1 MPGRRAYAIA
11 IAGLILAVSLVANC
25 SLPATESPQMPALS
39 PTETYTRT
47 PPPSVPSVPTNTIP
61 ATAVSMPSTSIP
73 STPPREGET
82 VTLNIV
88 FDNNPLDPRLRT
100 GWGFAAWVEYGGR
113 IVLFDTG
120 ADGSVLLGNM
130 AVLGLD
136 PQAVESVVLS
146 HNHADHTGGL
156 EAILSANPRV
166 TVYVP
171 QAFPAKIKDQ
181 ARATGARV
189 VEVGGA
195 LEILPG
201 LWSTGQ
207 MGTHPVEQALVART
221 AQGLVVVTG
230 CAHPG
235 VDRVVARAKEI
246 GLDEVL
252 LVVGGFHLGGASQQR
267 IQSIV
272 DELRWLG
279 VEQVAPSHCTGGAAR
294 KLFRREYGEDYY
306 AAGVGWWW
314 QSEPPQWTP
323 SSQGIPAQVGVAAVA
338 VAPSD
343 ARMVYLAACE
353 PGGLYHSTD
362 GGGTWQAAGAGLEQL
377 VPLSVVVHPA
387 DPNVAWAGTM
397 AGGYRT
403 SDGGQNWDPMLDLPQ
418 RPIYTLAVASDG
430 HSLYAGGE
438 ASGIWRS
445 NDDGHTW
452 LAGVLADGQVSVLS
466 LAITADGTVYAGT
479 AGQGLWVSNDGGVGW
494 QGTGWDLDSANVPI
508 LTTASDGRFYALAD
522 GHLYLSLDGGDSWE
536 TVGPPDFEG
545 LSFAAGPDPSGWLYM
560 GGKGRGLRV
569 SPDGGRSW
577 LVWGD
582 EWRHADITCLVAG
595 PSNPGVVYLGTR
607 NNGLYQTTDGGKS
620 WTLASRA
627 VGQPLVAALAQ
638 DPVDPGTF
646 YAGTLDGVYQ
656 SVDGGEN
663 WQLTSGAA
671 GKVAVQALAVSST
684 GDRIYAGARTGIYLS
699 EDRGRTWRWLEEE
712 IGLISVFHVVI
723 DPHKE
728 DRIYAGSWGHN
739 VLRSTDGGR
748 SWAPI
753 HHGLET
759 LSVHAFAV
767 DPTDPQVLYA
777 GTVEAVYRSTDGGQS
792 WEACPL
798 NDRPLTIFALAVD
811 PADPG
816 LLYAGTTEG
825 VYRSTDDGQTWEA
838 VGAQSLCATVTALAL
853 DPTNFQTLYAGT
865 EHHGLNRS
873 TDGRAR
879 WQPWGLDGRSVYDIL
894 IDRSGKIWLGTDRG
908 IFRQA
913 EEMPAR

>member
-1 MPGRRAYAIA
+1 MT
-11 IAGLILAVSLVANC
+11 L
-25 SLPATESPQMPALS
+25 
-39 PTETYTRT
+39 
-47 PPPSVPSVPTNTIP
+47 
-61 ATAVSMPSTSIP
+61 
-73 STPPREGET
+73 T
-82 VTLNIV
+82 VV
-88 FDNNPLDPRLRT
+88 CDNNPLDPRLRT
-100 GWGFAAWVEYGGR
+100 GWGFAVWVEYGER

-120 ADGSVLLGNM
+120 ADGSILLGNM
-130 AVLGLD
+130 AALGLD
-136 PQAVESVVLS
+136 LQAVDSVVLS
-146 HNHADHTGGL
+146 HKHGDHTGAL
-156 EAILSANPRV
+156 AAILSANPRAA
-166 TVYVP
+166 VYVP
-171 QAFPAKIKDQ
+171 QAFPAGIKDR
-181 ARATGARV
+181 ARSSGAKV
-189 VEVGGA
+189 IEVDGP

-207 MGTHPVEQALVART
+207 MGTRLVEQALVART

-235 VDRVVARAKEI
+235 ADRVVTRAKQIGQDEI
-246 GLDEVL
+246 L
-252 LVVGGFHLGGASQQR
+252 LVLGGFHLDGASQQC

-272 DELRWLG
+272 DEFRWLG
-279 VEQVAPSHCTGGAAR
+279 VRQVAPSHCTGDAAR
-294 KLFRREYGEDYY
+294 ELFRTEYGGDYH

-314 QSEPPQWTP
+314 QSETPQWTP

-343 ARMVYLAACE
+343 ARMVYLAAYE
-353 PGGLYHSTD
+353 PGGLYRSTD
-362 GGGTWQAAGAGLEQL
+362 GGGTWQAAGAGLGQL
-377 VPLSVVVHPA
+377 APLSVVVHPS
-387 DPNVAWAGTM
+387 DPNVAWVGTV

-418 RPIYTLAVASDG
+418 RPIYTLAVESDG

-445 NDDGHTW
+445 NDDGYTW
-452 LAGVLADGQVSVLS
+452 LAGEPAEGQVSVLS
-466 LAITADGTVYAGT
+466 LAIAADGTVYAGT

-494 QGTGWDLDSANVPI
+494 QGTGWDLVSANVPI
-508 LTTASDGRFYALAD
+508 LTTASDGRLYALAD
-522 GHLYLSLDGGDSWE
+522 GQLYLSLDGGDSWE
-536 TVGPPDFEG
+536 MVGPPDFQG
-545 LSFAAGPDPSGWLYM
+545 LSFAAGPGPAGRLYV
-560 GGKGRGLRV
+560 GSKGRGLRV
-569 SPDGGRSW
+569 SPDGGKSW
-577 LVWGD
+577 LALGN
-582 EWRHADITCLVAG
+582 EWRHADITCLVAS
-595 PSNPGVVYLGTR
+595 PSNPGMAYLGTR
-607 NNGLYQTTDGGKS
+607 NNGLYQSTDGGKS
-620 WTLASRA
+620 WELASSA

-638 DPVDPGTF
+638 DPVDPGIF

-656 SVDGGEN
+656 SIDGGGN
-663 WQLTSGAA
+663 WQLISGAV
-671 GKVAVQALAVSST
+671 GKVAVQTLAVRST

-712 IGLISVFHVVI
+712 IGPISVFHAVI

-759 LSVHAFAV
+759 LSVHSFAV

-792 WEACPL
+792 WQARPL

-825 VYRSTDDGQTWEA
+825 VYRSTDHGQIWEA
-838 VGAQSLCATVTALAL
+838 IGAQSLGATVTALVL

-865 EHHGLNRS
+865 EHHGLCRS
-873 TDGRAR
+873 TDGGAR
-879 WQPWGLDGRSVYDIL
+879 WQPWGLDGKSVYDIL
-894 IDRSGKIWLGTDRG
+894 VDRSGEIWLGTDGG